1 MPISTPSYSANFVC
15 LCSMVHILSI
25 RCNLLYLEV
34 LSVKYREMSKNYIF
48 RELECQMTKE
58 EVAELCFKS
67 VRTVTGWDEGNPIP
81 PECKRLMRMAKGREL
96 SISGDWE
103 QFKMLYDSMELPA
116 GQVVR
121 RQQILAGIALLGI
134 QSELEIKT
142 STHLLKLA
150 RIIARIK
157 K

>member
-1 MPISTPSYSANFVC
+1 M
-15 LCSMVHILSI
+15 
-25 RCNLLYLEV
+25 
-34 LSVKYREMSKNYIF
+34 KYREMSKNYIF

-58 EVAELCFKS
+58 EVAKLCFKS

-96 SISGDWE
+96 SISENWE
-103 QFKMLYDSMELPA
+103 QFKMLYDSMDLST

-121 RQQILAGIALLGI
+121 PQQILAGIALLGI

-142 STHLLKLA
+142 STYLLRVA
-150 RIIARIK
+150 RSIARIK
-157 K
+157 EKV